1 MLVVIR
7 NVFESLI
14 SINRRYYFTIPYNSW
29 CVFNEMICFLGW
41 FLGDVLSSRLDGH
54 TQTDVDMN
62 KLNEEKKTKTSH
74 KTKFMAKVK

>member
-14 SINRRYYFTIPYNSW
+14 SINQMRFVSPIALGVDLMKTIRLVEGY
-29 CVFNEMICFLGW
+29 
-41 FLGDVLSSRLDGH
+41 LGDVLSSRLDGH

-62 KLNEEKKTKTSH
+62 KLNENEKQLATQNLWPKSNK
-74 KTKFMAKVK
+74 